1 MSNYHVSKLKIGI
14 KYDTE
19 VTLNLSSN
27 MIGDSNDEIN
37 LTHKLSLT
45 DKRVLKLC

>member
-1 MSNYHVSKLKIGI
+1 MSSYHVNKLKIGI

-19 VTLNLSSN
+19 VTLNRSLN
-27 MIGDSNDEIN
+27 MIGDSNDETN
-37 LTHKLSLT
+37 LIHKLSLT